1 MIGTLLIIVVFVVV
15 VLPLWGHFAA
25 NKAYA
30 KASEA
35 WHHHNEQA
43 RLHPTLYRG
52 VRPPPAP
59 RSTRY

>member
-1 MIGTLLIIVVFVVV
+1 MITLFVVIVVFLFV

-25 NKAYA
+25 NKPYA

-43 RLHPTLYRG
+43 RLHPTLYRD
-52 VRPPPAP
+52 VKPPPPP
-59 RSTRY
+59 RSVGY

>member
-1 MIGTLLIIVVFVVV
+1 MIGTLLVLGVFVFV

-25 NKAYA
+25 NKPYD

-43 RLHPTLYRG
+43 RLHPTLYRN
-52 VRPPPAP
+52 VAPPPAP
-59 RSTRY
+59 RSTGY